1 MQYSAPLDGLRG
13 IAIITVM
20 LAHFGVPG
28 IQRGGF
34 GVDMFFTLSGFLIT
48 SVLLSE
54 YRRYGDISFKNFYMR
69 RLLRLL
75 PALLCLLCVYG
86 LAMAFIGKNISRHV
100 VDIALVFF
108 YVANWA
114 AATGLNR
121 PGELGHTWS
130 LSVEEQFYLL
140 WPALLLLFLR
150 KWGGRGIIYGSALLA
165 GASML
170 ETFSLATSVPWS
182 RLYYGFDTRAFTL
195 LLGCWFAAIYHFH
208 GERIRLPLFAQ
219 RLLPVVT
226 SMGVVLFMCR
236 TDSFTTDPYFFRCGI
251 FVMPLLTCGLL
262 YQIAMPG
269 FERTKKVLGP
279 GWLVYF
285 GKRSYG
291 LYLWHY
297 WIMNFWLMDISKA
310 DSFGVRIGWAVLSL
324 VVAELSFRYVETP
337 FLSLKDRFTFKGRG
351 AVEASPA
358 SERPLTAPASA

>member
-1 MQYSAPLDGLRG
+1 MHYSAPLDGLRG

-48 SVLLSE
+48 SILLGE

-69 RLLRLL
+69 RLLRLF

-86 LAMAFIGKNISRHV
+86 LMVALVGRNIPRHV
-100 VDIALVFF
+100 TDMALVFF

-114 AATGLNR
+114 AAAGLNR

-150 KWGGRGIIYGSALLA
+150 RWGVRGAIYGSALLA
-165 GASML
+165 AGSML
-170 ETFSLATSVPWS
+170 ETFSLATSVPWW
-182 RLYYGFDTRAFTL
+182 RLNYGFDTRAFTL
-195 LLGCWFAAIYHFH
+195 LLGCCFAALYHFH
-208 GERIRLPLFAQ
+208 GERIRLPLVAE
-219 RLLPVVT
+219 RLLPLVT
-226 SMGVVLFMCR
+226 SVGIALFMCR
-236 TDSFTTDPYFFRCGI
+236 TDAFTSDPNFFRGGI
-251 FVMPLLTCGLL
+251 FIIPLLTCGLL
-262 YQIAMPG
+262 YQIAMSG
-269 FERTKKVLGP
+269 FDRTKRVLGSK
-279 GWLVYF
+279 WLVYF

-310 DSFGVRIGWAVLSL
+310 DNLWIRTGWAVSSL
-324 VVAELSFRYVETP
+324 VVAELSYRYIETP
-337 FLSLKDRFTFKGRG
+337 FLSLKDRF
-351 AVEASPA
+351 ASKDKA
-358 SERPLTAPASA
+358 AAEKAPAPDEQLPAAIPG